1 MTREEFDDIKPR
13 LLIILRDSSPLPPRE
28 LLNRLVEDVKLA
40 DSEASNA
47 ICRLIDDGDRRV
59 PDVRL
64 RLDRKFD
71 SLVTRSFRI
80 GTGE

>member
-47 ICRLIDDGDRRV
+47 ICRLIDEGDI
-59 PDVRL
+59 RL

>member
-47 ICRLIDDGDRRV
+47 ICRLIDDGDI
-59 PDVRL
+59 RL